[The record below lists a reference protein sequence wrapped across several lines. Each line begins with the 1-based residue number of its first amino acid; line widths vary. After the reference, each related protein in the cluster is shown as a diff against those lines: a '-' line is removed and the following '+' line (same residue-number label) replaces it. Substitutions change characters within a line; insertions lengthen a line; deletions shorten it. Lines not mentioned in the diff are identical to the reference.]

1 MAERS
6 FAKEVRTL
14 GLGDGDVF
22 HGEGILAVA
31 KALLQSGVSYVGGYQ
46 GAPVSHM
53 MDVFSDAREILDSLG
68 VHVETCANEAAA
80 CAMLAA
86 SINYPVRGCAV
97 WKSTVGTNVASDA
110 LSNLAS
116 AGVTGGALIVVGED
130 YGDGA
135 SIIQERSHAFAM
147 KSQVWLLDPRPS
159 LPAMVRAVE
168 KGFELSEASNTP
180 VMLELR
186 IRACHV
192 HGSFTAKANR
202 PPAYSSR
209 RFLDGPRFDYER
221 ICLPPSTYLQEQKK
235 VRERWPAAVE
245 FLREHRLNEHFP
257 ACGPDAIEDVGIITQ
272 GGMYNAVLR
281 ALALLGFADPAG
293 NARVPIF
300 VLNATYPLVPEEI
313 SGFCA
318 GKRAVLVVEEG
329 QPDYLEEAIGS
340 LLRRADVNT
349 KLLGKGPFPM
359 AGEYTGEVVLRGID
373 SFLRDS
379 LGHNEAPDPGVV
391 AAVDDAKRRAA
402 EILAAPVP
410 GRPPGFCTGCPERP
424 VFSALKIVQREVGE
438 MHVSADIGCHTFA
451 TLPPFH
457 IGNTVL
463 GYGLGLASS
472 AAITPHMGKRTVS
485 IMGDG
490 GFWHNGLTTGVAS
503 SVFNRSDDV
512 LVVMNNGYTSA
523 TGGQAIPS
531 TRVGSG
537 ANGSGSANG
546 GAGANGRRFEE
557 SGPGASE
564 SIERALR
571 GVRGEVGPARA
582 DLFRREDGQGP
593 ARRPDRRRQGAQG
606 HRGGRRMPAH
616 APAPLPAV
624 VRPALEG
631 GPAGGAYPFR
641 GGRGRV
647 HGGSL
652 LHPPLRLSE
661 LDREGELG
669 PASHRPGRARRQ
681 RLRGVRSVRR
691 GRARGGALPVV
702 LPRRDR
708 EQPVGLGPASPR
720 RAKPGHRGAR
730 PCLKPKLK
738 PPWPP
743 GRVGIRI
750 RTSPPIRAPAR
761 HPEPG
766 TGRRGARRVRRGVG
780 RAFPDPRT
788 AALRTALGAASRT
801 SGAENR
807 RRTRRNAPGRCSSR
821 RWAARAAACSRAGSW
836 TPLRRMGGSSR
847 RRRCPGSHNGP
858 GPPPTTWRSDRGADM
873 TGRRRALL
881 PPLPPPMPPPLRP
894 PVRRP
899 RMAPAR
905 IPPGAGSWP
914 SFPPP
919 ATWTSSSRPSSSKP
933 GGPPRTG

>member
-6 FAKEVRTL
+6 FAKEVRSL
-14 GLGDGDVF
+14 GLADGDVF

-53 MDVFSDAREILDSLG
+53 MDVFNDAREILDSLG

-168 KGFELSEASNTP
+168 QGFALSEASNTP

-192 HGSFTAKANR
+192 HGSFATTANR

-209 RFLDGPRFDYER
+209 RFLEGPRFDYER

-235 VRERWPAAVE
+235 VKERWPAAVE
-245 FLREHRLNEHFP
+245 FIRRSRLNEHFP
-257 ACGPDAIEDVGIITQ
+257 AYGPDAIEDVGIIVQ

-281 ALALLGFADPAG
+281 ALGLLGFTHRAG
-293 NARVPIF
+293 AGDAGGGGRPRVPIF
-300 VLNATYPLVPEEI
+300 VLNATYPLVPEEV

-329 QPDYLEEAIGS
+329 QPNYLEEAIGS
-340 LLRRADVNT
+340 LLRKAGLNT

-359 AGEYTGEVVLRGID
+359 AGEYTGEVVLRGVD
-373 SFLRDS
+373 AFLRES
-379 LGHNEAPDPGVV
+379 LGHNEAPDPGIVG
-391 AAVDDAKRRAA
+391 AVDEAKRRAA
-402 EILAAPVP
+402 GLLAAPVP

-424 VFSALKIVQREVGE
+424 VFSALKIVEREVGA

-457 IGNTVL
+457 VGNTVL
-463 GYGLGLASS
+463 GYGLGLASA
-472 AAITPHMGKRTVS
+472 AAISPHMGKRTVS

-531 TRVGSG
+531 TRSSTGKR
-537 ANGSGSANG
+537 ANG
-546 GAGANGRRFEE
+546 GAAPGAAPGRGTADRRAGPKPDDAPARFDE
-557 SGPGASE
+557 SGGGASQ
-564 SIERALR
+564 SIEAALR
-571 GVRGEVGPARA
+571 GVGVKWVRRVRTYSVAKMVKTLRAALSGDVKGLKVIVADGECQLMRQRRYRPWFARRLGAGRRVVRTRFGVDEDVCTGDHSCIRLSGCPSLTVKESADPLRTDPVAHVDNDCVGCGLCGEV
-582 DLFRREDGQGP
+582 
-593 ARRPDRRRQGAQG
+593 
-606 HRGGRRMPAH
+606 AH
-616 APAPLPAV
+616 AAV
-624 VRPALEG
+624 LCPSF
-631 GPAGGAYPFR
+631 FR
-641 GGRGRV
+641 AEVINNPSAWDR
-647 HGGSL
+647 L
-652 LHPPLRLSE
+652 LH
-661 LDREGELG
+661 
-669 PASHRPGRARRQ
+669 
-681 RLRGVRSVRR
+681 GVRSRVI
-691 GRARGGALPVV
+691 GAL
-702 LPRRDR
+702 
-708 EQPVGLGPASPR
+708 
-720 RAKPGHRGAR
+720 
-730 PCLKPKLK
+730 
-738 PPWPP
+738 
-743 GRVGIRI
+743 
-750 RTSPPIRAPAR
+750 
-761 HPEPG
+761 
-766 TGRRGARRVRRGVG
+766 
-780 RAFPDPRT
+780 
-788 AALRTALGAASRT
+788 
-801 SGAENR
+801 
-807 RRTRRNAPGRCSSR
+807 
-821 RWAARAAACSRAGSW
+821 ARA
-836 TPLRRMGGSSR
+836 
-847 RRRCPGSHNGP
+847 
-858 GPPPTTWRSDRGADM
+858 
-873 TGRRRALL
+873 
-881 PPLPPPMPPPLRP
+881 
-894 PVRRP
+894 
-899 RMAPAR
+899 
-905 IPPGAGSWP
+905 
-914 SFPPP
+914 
-919 ATWTSSSRPSSSKP
+919 
-933 GGPPRTG
+933 